1 MLCELQL
8 FLIHV
13 QARLICALDSIC
25 LSSVHLTN
33 IPGGILLSLSSD
45 SSAELHLGEK
55 DLGPDLQDLLLLMRT
70 SVIGVNLEVTL
81 VQVLWLRLQ

>member
-1 MLCELQL
+1 MLCEPQL
-8 FLIHV
+8 FLIHM

-55 DLGPDLQDLLLLMRT
+55 DLGPDLQDQLLLIRT
-70 SVIGVNLEVTL
+70 SVMGVNLEMTL
-81 VQVLWLRLQ
+81 VKVLRLCLQ